1 MTCVVYVSEYFS
13 PETTSLP
20 ENVQTQQIPVK
31 NQKGEDT
38 EITKL
43 VYKIET
49 ENFHEE
55 SILLQI
61 PLSLRE
67 EYRYPV
73 EETSYLLVQDEPLQK
88 DCDGAGTALLV
99 KENGSTQIL
108 AEGISPILTVEAAK
122 ADMTLSVTSE
132 TEEMK
137 CRKNHPLSGRSCEY
151 RGSGS

>member
-1 MTCVVYVSEYFS
+1 MPEEERRGIRGKQNPDVEPEPVTCVVYVSEYFS

-73 EETSYLLVQDEPLQK
+73 EESQLSA
-88 DCDGAGTALLV
+88 GAG
-99 KENGSTQIL
+99 
-108 AEGISPILTVEAAK
+108 
-122 ADMTLSVTSE
+122 
-132 TEEMK
+132 
-137 CRKNHPLSGRSCEY
+137 
-151 RGSGS
+151 

>member
-1 MTCVVYVSEYFS
+1 M
-13 PETTSLP
+13 
-20 ENVQTQQIPVK
+20 K

-73 EETSYLLVQDEPLQK
+73 EETSYLLVQDEPRRK
-88 DCDGAGTALLV
+88 
-99 KENGSTQIL
+99 
-108 AEGISPILTVEAAK
+108 TVMVREQ
-122 ADMTLSVTSE
+122 LFW
-132 TEEMK
+132 
-137 CRKNHPLSGRSCEY
+137 
-151 RGSGS
+151 